1 MAEPHPPGAT
11 RRVVLWVPDWPVAAA
26 VAEGLAD
33 PQMPVAV
40 HDVRGVVVASAAA
53 RAGGVRRGMRRRS
66 AQQLCPELVLLPVD
80 PVRDG
85 RAFEP
90 LVQAVET
97 VVADALV
104 VRPGMVVFLAR
115 GPARHVGSEDAL
127 ADLLVGTVATETG
140 AECQVGI
147 GDGLLAAMLAARAGV
162 VVPAGEAP
170 AFLARQDVA
179 ALTLAAS
186 TRRATAETTELVDL
200 LRRLGLRT
208 LGAFA
213 ALATGDVAARFGSR
227 GLTAHRLAR
236 GLDMRPPAARRPEDD
251 VLAATELDPPA
262 ERADVAAFAA
272 RVLAEQLAERM
283 LRRGVVC
290 ARLEVRA
297 RTEDGNELVRSW
309 SIDGALT
316 AAELT
321 DRVRWQLEGW
331 LSGRSG
337 RPPSAPLTHLEL
349 VAQEV
354 SPAGAVQDGLW
365 GRSLRGQA
373 QAGRAALRVQ
383 GLLGAEGVLVPVL
396 QGGRDPRS
404 TARLVAWGDDAA
416 PLRRTDAPWPGQVP
430 EPWPATVP
438 AEPVPV
444 GLLGDDGTEIRVD
457 ARGSI
462 SAAPVRLVVPA
473 PATAGAPGG
482 RSASTV
488 DRALSPSGWSSLSP
502 SLAAGL
508 PGVAPGEYALLAWA
522 GPWHGT
528 ERWWTSQGRRR
539 AWVQAVPDGVPAVLL
554 SLERGQW
561 QIEGVYD

>member
-1 MAEPHPPGAT
+1 MAAVEPGRAA
-11 RRVVLWVPDWPVAAA
+11 RRAVLWVPDWPVAAA
-26 VAEGLAD
+26 VAEGLVD
-33 PQMPVAV
+33 PQVPVAV
-40 HDVRGVVVASAAA
+40 HDNRGVVVASAPA
-53 RAGGVRRGMRRRS
+53 RAAGVRRGMRRRS
-66 AQQLCPELVLLPVD
+66 AQQLCPELVLLPAD
-80 PVRDG
+80 PVRDA

-97 VVADALV
+97 VVADVEV

-115 GPARHVGSEDAL
+115 GPVRHVGSEEIL
-127 ADLLVGTVATETG
+127 AELLVGTVATETG

-162 VVPAGEAP
+162 LVPAGTTP
-170 AFLARQDVA
+170 AFLAGQDVA

-186 TRRATAETTELVDL
+186 TRQATAETAELVDL

-213 ALATGDVAARFGSR
+213 ALATGDVAARFGTH
-227 GLTAHRLAR
+227 GLGAHRLAR
-236 GLDMRPPAARRPEDD
+236 GLDVRPPVSRRPEDD

-262 ERADVAAFAA
+262 ERSDVAAFAA
-272 RVLAEQLAERM
+272 RSLAEQLAERM

-290 ARLEVRA
+290 ARLQVAA
-297 RTEDGNELVRSW
+297 RTEDGTELVRTW
-309 SIDGALT
+309 SIDDAPT

-349 VAQEV
+349 EAQEV

-365 GRSLRGQA
+365 GRSRRGEA
-373 QAGRAALRVQ
+373 QASRAALRVQ

-396 QGGRDPRS
+396 QGGRDPRAA
-404 TARLVAWGDDAA
+404 ARLVAWGDEAA

-430 EPWPATVP
+430 APWPATVP
-438 AEPVPV
+438 TEPVPARLVDAV
-444 GLLGDDGTEIRVD
+444 GAEVRVD
-457 ARGSI
+457 ARGTTSGAPARVVVLPHAPT
-462 SAAPVRLVVPA
+462 AAPGPVE
-473 PATAGAPGG
+473 
-482 RSASTV
+482 
-488 DRALSPSGWSSLSP
+488 
-502 SLAAGL
+502 
-508 PGVAPGEYALLAWA
+508 PGEYPLLAWA

-528 ERWWTSQGRRR
+528 ERWWSGQGRRR
-539 AWVQAVPDGVPAVLL
+539 AYVQVVPDGAPALL
-554 SLERGQW
+554 LALEQGAWRV
-561 QIEGVYD
+561 EGVYD

>member
-1 MAEPHPPGAT
+1 MAPAGAA

-26 VAEGLAD
+26 VAEGLVD
-33 PQMPVAV
+33 PQLPVAV
-40 HDVRGVVVASAAA
+40 HDNRGVVVASAAA
-53 RAGGVRRGMRRRS
+53 RAAGVRRGMRRRS
-66 AQQLCPELVLLPVD
+66 AQQLCPELVLVATD
-80 PVRDG
+80 QVRDA

-97 VVADALV
+97 VVAEVEV

-115 GPARHVGSEDAL
+115 GPVRHVGSEDAL
-127 ADLLVGTVATETG
+127 AEQLIGTVATETG
-140 AECQVGI
+140 AECQVGV
-147 GDGLLAAMLAARAGV
+147 GDGLLTAMLAARAGV
-162 VVPAGEAP
+162 LVPPEASA
-170 AFLARQDVA
+170 AFLAGQDVG
-179 ALTLAAS
+179 ALSLAAS
-186 TRRATAETTELVDL
+186 TRQASAETAELVDL

-213 ALATGDVAARFGSR
+213 TLDPGDVAARFGTR
-227 GLTAHRLAR
+227 GLIAHRLAR
-236 GLDMRPPAARRPEDD
+236 GLDTLPPTSRRPEDD
-251 VLAATELDPPA
+251 VLTATELDPPA

-272 RVLAEQLAERM
+272 RALAEQLSERM

-290 ARLEVRA
+290 ARLQVAA
-297 RTEDGNELVRSW
+297 RTEDGTELVRTW
-309 SIDGALT
+309 SIDGAPT

-365 GRSLRGQA
+365 GRARRGEA

-396 QGGRDPRS
+396 QGGRDPRAA
-404 TARLVAWGDDAA
+404 ARLVAWGDDAA

-430 EPWPATVP
+430 APWPATVP
-438 AEPVPV
+438 TEPVPV
-444 GLLGDDGTEIRVD
+444 RLVDAVGAEVRVD
-457 ARGSI
+457 ARGTTSAPPARVLVPPPPAGKGAV
-462 SAAPVRLVVPA
+462 AAPPVPA
-473 PATAGAPGG
+473 
-482 RSASTV
+482 
-488 DRALSPSGWSSLSP
+488 
-502 SLAAGL
+502 
-508 PGVAPGEYALLAWA
+508 GEYPLLAWA

-528 ERWWTSQGRRR
+528 ERWWSDQGRRR
-539 AWVQAVPDGVPAVLL
+539 AYVQVVPDGAPALL
-554 SLERGQW
+554 LAVDRGRW
-561 QIEGVYD
+561 QVEGVYD